1 MRLKSWESPRSGPR
15 RNDKS
20 KQASARV
27 RQLKKQTKL
36 LRKRLKSN
44 NDDKGAARTPGIIP
58 GVLFLTNS
66 LSLHDVDVGRTSHI
80 DNFIVK

>member
-44 NDDKGAARTPGIIP
+44 DNKGTAQTPGTIP
-58 GVLFLTNS
+58 GVLFLMNGIN
-66 LSLHDVDVGRTSHI
+66 VKAGSH
-80 DNFIVK
+80 VSK

>member
-1 MRLKSWESPRSGPR
+1 MGMRLKSWESPRSGPR

-27 RQLKKQTKL
+27 GQLKKQTKL

-44 NDDKGAARTPGIIP
+44 DDKGTARTPGIIP
-58 GVLFLTNS
+58 GVLFLANGLKFKTGCRVS
-66 LSLHDVDVGRTSHI
+66 Q
-80 DNFIVK
+80 

>member
-27 RQLKKQTKL
+27 RQLKKQTQQ
-36 LRKRLKSN
+36 LRKRLKSKDN
-44 NDDKGAARTPGIIP
+44 GSTKPSGNVPGGFVLGCASTAAALKIG
-58 GVLFLTNS
+58 
-66 LSLHDVDVGRTSHI
+66 
-80 DNFIVK
+80 